1 MNGISFTPNLATNN
15 NIINNRMVKSPNF
28 QGVKKTPNA
37 KDIKKGTNLIQT
49 IYKQLFLRSEGDVKA
64 IKDGFVYTENFN

>member
-15 NIINNRMVKSPNF
+15 NIMNNRMVKSPNF

-37 KDIKKGTNLIQT
+37 KDIKKVEYIITHYMKSKFIN
-49 IYKQLFLRSEGDVKA
+49 VA
-64 IKDGFVYTENFN
+64 IN